1 MIRRK
6 RDSGGSSQSEGV
18 ELRFVVSLGRILY
31 GFALLPPVVVEFGDV
46 ERPGDCPGRPQIQVV
61 WWRAQEPHTG
71 WTSLHWDHVSDG
83 IIRDRGCLMV

>member
-1 MIRRK
+1 VIRRK

-18 ELRFVVSLGRILY
+18 ELRLGVSLGRMVY
-31 GFALLPPVVVEFGDV
+31 GFCLLLVVELGEL

-71 WTSLHWDHVSDG
+71 WTSLH
-83 IIRDRGCLMV
+83 